1 MTMKNFDFATLEKE
15 IITACEA
22 AYSEISALA
31 PNDPIQGFA
40 IYSDSGAM
48 TVCTSMANQSYFEE
62 IKSEDSSDYLSYK
75 YSPTEWTHEGV
86 GADDLIEQLCTKLRD
101 YVDDLDDGEFSPF
114 KQKLMQTCLESAK
127 KLKNSLFVDK
137 PDDFILLVTI
147 SDDDESKKVLNS
159 RVSQLN
165 SPQTADEFKK
175 WTKTW

>member
-1 MTMKNFDFATLEKE
+1 MKSFDFATLEKE
-15 IITACEA
+15 IIAACEA

-48 TVCTSMANQSYFEE
+48 TVCTSIANRSYFEK
-62 IKSEDSSDYLSYK
+62 ISSEDPSDYLSDK

-86 GADDLIEQLCTKLRD
+86 GADDLIEPLCTKLRD
-101 YVDDLDDGEFSPF
+101 YVDDLDDDEFSAL
-114 KQKLMQTCLESAK
+114 KQKLMEACLESAK
-127 KLKNSLFVDK
+127 KLKNGLFADK

-165 SPQTADEFKK
+165 SPQVVDEFKK

>member
-1 MTMKNFDFATLEKE
+1 MKNFDFATLEKE
-15 IITACEA
+15 IITACEV

-40 IYSDSGAM
+40 IYSDAGAM
-48 TVCTSMANQSYFEE
+48 TVCTSMANRSYFEK
-62 IKSEDSSDYLSYK
+62 IKSEDPSDYLSYK

-101 YVDDLDDGEFSPF
+101 YVDDLDDSEFSPF
-114 KQKLMQTCLESAK
+114 KQSLMQTCLESAK
-127 KLKNSLFVDK
+127 KLKEGLFVDK

-147 SDDDESKKVLNS
+147 SDDDEPAKVLNA

-165 SPQTADEFKK
+165 SPQVVNEFKK
-175 WTKTW
+175 WIKTW